1 MHLPVSV
8 VITGCDSMQILQ
20 QALDTARNFR
30 GLSETEVSAI
40 LKKTET
46 VAQKGEFE
54 LYKTS
59 HNFDGTYKNPQW
71 LG

>member
-1 MHLPVSV
+1 
-8 VITGCDSMQILQ
+8 MQILQ
-20 QALDTARNFR
+20 QALDTAKNFH
-30 GLSETEVSAI
+30 GLDAAQVSAI
-40 LKKTET
+40 LQKTET

>member
-8 VITGCDSMQILQ
+8 VITGCDSMKILE
-20 QALDTARNFR
+20 QALDTAKSFH
-30 GLSETEVSAI
+30 GLSEAQVSAI
-40 LKKTET
+40 LDKTQT

-59 HNFDGTYKNPQW
+59 HNFDGTYQNPQW